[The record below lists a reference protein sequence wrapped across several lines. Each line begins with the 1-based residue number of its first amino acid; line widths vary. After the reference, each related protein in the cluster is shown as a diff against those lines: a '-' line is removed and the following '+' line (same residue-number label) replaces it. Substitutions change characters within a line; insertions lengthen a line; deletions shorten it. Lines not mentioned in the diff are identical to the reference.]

1 MSDDIV
7 YVISGN
13 ENIVYNQAYPIGLD
27 FGE

>member
-13 ENIVYNQAYPIGLD
+13 ENIVYNQSYPIGLD

>member
-7 YVISGN
+7 YVISEN
-13 ENIVYNQAYPIGLD
+13 ENTVYNQSYPIGLD

>member
-1 MSDDIV
+1 MGDDIV
-7 YVISGN
+7 YIISEN